1 MFVKDS
7 SRELEISNVSHFF
20 THLRKCQPPKK
31 VLIINN
37 YHLSVRFQRKVLK
50 IWFKYTN
57 FGCLEITDHVSHQP
71 CQVPKLLKIK
81 GQIYSVPVSHFKSYL
96 YQFVEKLFSLTTQI
110 FFGHQPPSQHILWM
124 KWWLTWKSS
133 HLWGLFLTSIPFHSA
148 KFFKYY

>member
-1 MFVKDS
+1 MITPMFVQHS
-7 SRELEISNVSHFF
+7 SREQDIFNISHCF

-81 GQIYSVPVSHFKSYL
+81 GQIYSVLVSHFTSYL

-110 FFGHQPPSQHILWM
+110 FLTISHQVNTFYEWNGGWHWKVHIY
-124 KWWLTWKSS
+124 
-133 HLWGLFLTSIPFHSA
+133 GVYF
-148 KFFKYY
+148 

>member
-110 FFGHQPPSQHILWM
+110 FFGHQPPSQHIL
-124 KWWLTWKSS
+124 
-133 HLWGLFLTSIPFHSA
+133 
-148 KFFKYY
+148 